1 MKLIVYRA
9 SHEPTPEQVKAGNYR
24 KVRRRFAGLDIT
36 VENPAGSVR
45 RGVDRNGHAWET
57 RMVYDYGYVRGS
69 LGVDGDQVD
78 VYLGPNADAPMVYV
92 VHQRK
97 AGDWEK
103 YDEDKCMVG
112 FESEDDARAAFLQHY
127 DDPRFLGPITAMPIE
142 EFRAKVRATKEA
154 PKMIKAILFL
164 KSHVEGHERT
174 LPDGRTVHVKPYE
187 TRRVAR
193 IKVDPKDARAAGQGD
208 LFLGPAREHKPVPA
222 DRAKDPDKFTDDM
235 FGDKHVMPKDEAL
248 KEHERLVDV
257 LNSPS
262 HADDKVEAKK
272 QAAELAEMKG
282 DGEEPYMRLKAA
294 LRAGDLAAA
303 MKVLEP
309 LDAKGLNEALTYA
322 GFAVGGSSKKAIMA
336 SVQKQLTDAA
346 AQKVDGFGLR
356 AAAKDHHEMTPKQYH
371 DAKMKRMASENGVS
385 EAEVREMYDDEPGRK
400 ANEQEWVNH
409 VRAAFKDGKDL
420 SRQTLDKLEEIR
432 PGAVNSFL
440 HDYPDAKV
448 PSGYQTP
455 AGRQKEKEES
465 RKAPPGHSKKFYATV
480 IRNPGP
486 NQKVGWLAG
495 PFDDHEEAKAH
506 VERAKQ
512 IAHEVDPRSVFD
524 YFGTAGLTHDK
535 HPPGVLNERLGI
547 TGKGTPAPKAAPKQD
562 RERTDW
568 EDKVYDAVAEALGA
582 SRGDAQGVVEAR
594 AEALADAWKYRLAP
608 KSAAKMILDAG
619 AESAGAGAAD
629 DHPAPIPR
637 RSISGLS
644 DGDRAKWMDLH
655 RQQHELHY
663 YEGGQ
668 IREQMERVR
677 SKRNKAETAM
687 REAEAMLASERKAP
701 VQDASRERE
710 FEAHAGKTRDEFQ
723 KHASELDRLSL
734 SHESVHR
741 RMEALGK
748 QKDAVMPGSGDLRMN
763 LASGVRST
771 LREEL
776 DNQKHYFRAYRD
788 HYKSKGGK
796 GKRGSTMTKS
806 LRIVSIRLG

>member
-78 VYLGPNADAPMVYV
+78 VYLGPNEDAPMVYV

-112 FESEDDARAAFLQHY
+112 FLTEGDARTAFLQHY
-127 DDPRFLGPITAMPIE
+127 DDERFLGPITAMPID

-235 FGDKHVMPKDEAL
+235 FGDKHVMPKDEAI

-257 LNSPS
+257 LNSPAR
-262 HADDKVEAKK
+262 ADDKAEAKK
-272 QAAELAEMKG
+272 QAAELAEIK
-282 DGEEPYMRLKAA
+282 GEEPFMRLKAA
-294 LRAGDLAAA
+294 LRSGDLAGA

-309 LDAKGLNEALTYA
+309 LDAKGLNEALIYA
-322 GFAVGGSSKKAIMA
+322 GFAVGGSSKKAMLE
-336 SVQKQLTDAA
+336 SVQKQLTEA
-346 AQKVDGFGLR
+346 AQKKVDGFGLR
-356 AAAKDHHEMTPKQYH
+356 KEREKAAEEHHELTPKQYH
-371 DAKMKRMASENGVS
+371 DRKLKGMSSEYGIS
-385 EAEVREMYDDEPGRK
+385 EKEVREMYDDDAGRK

-409 VRAAFKDGKDL
+409 VRAAFKDGKSL

-465 RKAPPGHSKKFYATV
+465 RKAPLGHSKKFYATV

-486 NQKVGWLAG
+486 QQKVGWLAG
-495 PFDDHEEAKAH
+495 PFDTHEEAKDH

-524 YFGTAGLTHDK
+524 YFGTTALTHDK
-535 HPPGVLNERLGI
+535 HPAGVLNERLGI
-547 TGKGTPAPKAAPKQD
+547 TGKGAPMPKSD
-562 RERTDW
+562 PGKDRTDW

-582 SRGDAQGVVEAR
+582 SRGDAQGVVDAR
-594 AEALADAWKYRLAP
+594 GEALADAWKYRLAP

-619 AESAGAGAAD
+619 AAPAAGADD

-644 DGDRAKWMDLH
+644 EGDRAKWIDLH

-687 REAEAMLASERKAP
+687 REAEAMVASERKAP
-701 VQDASRERE
+701 VQDTVRER
-710 FEAHAGKTRDEFQ
+710 EFQ
-723 KHASELDRLSL
+723 KHADTTRGEFEKHAGELDRLSR

-748 QKDAVMPGSGDLRMN
+748 QKDAILPGSGDLRMN

-776 DNQKHYFRAYRD
+776 DNQKHHLRAYRE
-788 HYKSKGGK
+788 HYKAKSGK
-796 GKRGSTMTKS
+796 GKRGSTMAKS
-806 LRIVSIRLG
+806 LRILSIRLG